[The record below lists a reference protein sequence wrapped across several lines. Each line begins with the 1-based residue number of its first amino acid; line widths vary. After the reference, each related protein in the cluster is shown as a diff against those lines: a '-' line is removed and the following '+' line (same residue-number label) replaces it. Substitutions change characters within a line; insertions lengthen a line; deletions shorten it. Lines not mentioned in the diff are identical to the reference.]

1 MKIIGI
7 CGGSGSGK
15 TTLVEAV
22 RAHLSTDFVSVI
34 SQDAYYKNHDTLTFE
49 ERCEL
54 NYDHPNAIDYD
65 LFVSHLNQLKEGKS
79 IHSPIYSYSEH
90 LRSDQFIEVFP
101 KPIVLVEGILIFA
114 HTQLREKFT
123 NTIFIDAEDDIR
135 LRRRTVR
142 DIQTRGRTAEE
153 VKHRFENT
161 ILPMHNAH
169 IQPHKETS
177 DYIFDNNKDDL
188 SRLGS
193 FCKLLDKLIKW
204 I

>member
-1 MKIIGI
+1 MIKIIGI

-22 RAHLSTDFVSVI
+22 RAHLTTDFVSVI
-34 SQDAYYKNHDTLTFE
+34 SQDAYYKNHETLTFE

-65 LFVSHLNQLKEGKS
+65 LIVSHLNQLKAGKS

-101 KPIVLVEGILIFA
+101 KPVVLVEGILIFA
-114 HTQLREKFT
+114 HTPLKEQFT
-123 NTIFIDAEDDIR
+123 TTIFIDAEDDTR

-142 DIQTRGRTAEE
+142 DIQTRGRTAKE
-153 VKHRFENT
+153 VKHRFEDT
-161 ILPMHNAH
+161 ILPMHNAY
-169 IQPHKETS
+169 IQPHKQTS

-193 FCKLLDKLIKW
+193 FCKLVNKLI
-204 I
+204 

>member
-1 MKIIGI
+1 MMKIIGI

-15 TTLVEAV
+15 TTLVKAV
-22 RAHLSTDFVSVI
+22 RAHLSTNFVSVI
-34 SQDAYYKNHDTLTFE
+34 SQDSYYKNHDTLTFE

-54 NYDHPNAIDYD
+54 NYDHPSAIDYD
-65 LFVSHLNQLKEGKS
+65 LFVSHLNRLKAGKS

-90 LRSDQFIEVFP
+90 LRSDQFIEIFP
-101 KPIVLVEGILIFA
+101 KPVVLVEGILIFA
-114 HTQLREKFT
+114 HTPLREQFT
-123 NTIFIDAEDDIR
+123 TTIFIDAENNTR

-142 DIQTRGRTAEE
+142 DIQTRGRTVEE
-153 VKHRFENT
+153 VKHRFEDT

-177 DYIFDNNKDDL
+177 DYVFDNNKDDL

-193 FCKLLDKLIKW
+193 FCKLVNKLIK
-204 I
+204 

>member
-1 MKIIGI
+1 MKIIGV

-22 RAHLSTDFVSVI
+22 REHLSTDFVSVI
-34 SQDAYYKNHDTLTFE
+34 SQDSYYKNHETLTFE

-79 IHSPIYSYSEH
+79 IHYPIYSYSEH

-101 KPIVLVEGILIFA
+101 KPVVLVEGILIFA
-114 HTQLREKFT
+114 HTPLREQFT
-123 NTIFIDAEDDIR
+123 TTIFIDAADDTR

-142 DIQTRGRTAEE
+142 DIRTRGRTAEE
-153 VKHRFENT
+153 VKHRFEDT

-169 IQPHKETS
+169 IEPHKQTS

-193 FCKLLDKLIKW
+193 FCKLVNKLIK
-204 I
+204 

>member
-1 MKIIGI
+1 MMKIIGV

-34 SQDAYYKNHDTLTFE
+34 SQDSYYKNHDTLTFE

-65 LFVSHLNQLKEGKS
+65 LFVSHLNQLKAGKS

-90 LRSDQFIEVFP
+90 LRSDQFIEVSP
-101 KPIVLVEGILIFA
+101 KPVVLVEGILIFA
-114 HTQLREKFT
+114 HTLLREQFNT
-123 NTIFIDAEDDIR
+123 TIFIDAEDDTR
-135 LRRRTVR
+135 LRRRMAR

-153 VKHRFENT
+153 VKHRFEET

-177 DYIFDNNKDDL
+177 DYVFDNNKDDL

-193 FCKLLDKLIKW
+193 FCKLVNKLIK
-204 I
+204 

>member
-1 MKIIGI
+1 MKIIGV

-22 RAHLSTDFVSVI
+22 REHLPTDFVSVI
-34 SQDAYYKNHDTLTFE
+34 SQDSYYKNHETLTFE

-79 IHSPIYSYSEH
+79 IDYPIYSYSEH

-101 KPIVLVEGILIFA
+101 KPVVLVEGILIFA
-114 HTQLREKFT
+114 HTPLREQFT
-123 NTIFIDAEDDIR
+123 TTIFIDAADDTR

-142 DIQTRGRTAEE
+142 DIRTRGRTAEE
-153 VKHRFENT
+153 VKHRFEDT

-169 IQPHKETS
+169 IEPHKQTS

-193 FCKLLDKLIKW
+193 FCKLVNKLI
-204 I
+204 

>member
-1 MKIIGI
+1 MMKIIGI

-34 SQDAYYKNHDTLTFE
+34 SQDSYYKNHDTLTFE

-101 KPIVLVEGILIFA
+101 KPVVLVEGILIFA
-114 HTQLREKFT
+114 HTLIERA
-123 NTIFIDAEDDIR
+123 IYHHHLYR
-135 LRRRTVR
+135 CGRRHTPTQKNGQRYSNKR
-142 DIQTRGRTAEE
+142 SNCRRGQA
-153 VKHRFENT
+153 
-161 ILPMHNAH
+161 
-169 IQPHKETS
+169 
-177 DYIFDNNKDDL
+177 
-188 SRLGS
+188 S
-193 FCKLLDKLIKW
+193 F
-204 I
+204 

>member
-1 MKIIGI
+1 MMKIIGI

-22 RAHLSTDFVSVI
+22 RTHLSTDFASVI
-34 SQDAYYKNHDTLTFE
+34 SQDSYYKNHDTLTFE

-54 NYDHPNAIDYD
+54 NYDHPNAIDSD
-65 LFVSHLNQLKEGKS
+65 LFVSHLNQLKAGKS

-101 KPIVLVEGILIFA
+101 KPVVLVEGILIFA
-114 HTQLREKFT
+114 HTPLREQFT
-123 NTIFIDAEDDIR
+123 TTIFIDAEDDTR
-135 LRRRTVR
+135 LRRRMAR
-142 DIQTRGRTAEE
+142 DIQTRGRAAEE
-153 VKHRFENT
+153 VKHRFEDT

-169 IQPHKETS
+169 IQPHKQTS

-193 FCKLLDKLIKW
+193 FCNLVDKIIK
-204 I
+204 

>member
-1 MKIIGI
+1 MIKIIGI

-22 RAHLSTDFVSVI
+22 RAHLTTDFVSVI
-34 SQDAYYKNHDTLTFE
+34 SQDAYYKNHETLTFE

-65 LFVSHLNQLKEGKS
+65 LFVSHLNQLKAGKS

-90 LRSDQFIEVFP
+90 LRSDHFIEVFP
-101 KPIVLVEGILIFA
+101 KPVVLVEGILIFA
-114 HTQLREKFT
+114 HTPLKEQFT
-123 NTIFIDAEDDIR
+123 TTIFIDAEDDTR

-142 DIQTRGRTAEE
+142 DIQTRGRTAKE
-153 VKHRFENT
+153 VKHRFEDT
-161 ILPMHNAH
+161 ILPMHNAY
-169 IQPHKETS
+169 IQPHKQTS

-193 FCKLLDKLIKW
+193 FCKLVNKLI
-204 I
+204 

>member
-1 MKIIGI
+1 MKKIIGI
-7 CGGSGSGK
+7 CGGSGSRK

-22 RAHLSTDFVSVI
+22 REHLSNDFVSII
-34 SQDAYYKNHDTLTFE
+34 SQDSYYKNHETLTFE

-65 LFVSHLNQLKEGKS
+65 LFVSHLNQLKEGKT
-79 IHSPIYSYSEH
+79 IYSPIYSYMEH
-90 LRSDQFIEVFP
+90 LRSDQHIEVFP
-101 KPIVLVEGILIFA
+101 KPVVLVEGILIFA
-114 HTQLREKFT
+114 HTPLREQFT
-123 NTIFIDAEDDIR
+123 TTIFIDAEDETR

-142 DIQTRGRTAEE
+142 DIRKRGRTAEE
-153 VKHRFENT
+153 VKHRFMDT

-169 IQPHKETS
+169 IQPHKQTS

-193 FCKLLDKLIKW
+193 FCKLVNKLIK
-204 I
+204 

>member
-1 MKIIGI
+1 MMKIIGV

-22 RAHLSTDFVSVI
+22 SEHLSTDFVSVI
-34 SQDAYYKNHDTLTFE
+34 SQDSYYKNHETLTFE

-79 IHSPIYSYSEH
+79 IHSPIYSYNEH
-90 LRSDQFIEVFP
+90 LRSGQFIEVFP
-101 KPIVLVEGILIFA
+101 NPVVLVEGILIFA
-114 HTQLREKFT
+114 HTPLREQFT
-123 NTIFIDAEDDIR
+123 TTIFIDAADDTR

-153 VKHRFENT
+153 VKHRFEDT

-169 IQPHKETS
+169 IQPHKQTS

-193 FCKLLDKLIKW
+193 FCKLVNKLIR
-204 I
+204 

>member
-15 TTLVEAV
+15 TTLVEAA
-22 RAHLSTDFVSVI
+22 RTNLSVDFVSVI
-34 SQDAYYKNHDTLTFE
+34 SQDSYYKNHDSLSFE
-49 ERCEL
+49 ERCKL
-54 NYDHPNAIDYD
+54 NYDHPNALDYD
-65 LFVSHLNQLKEGKS
+65 LFVSHLNQLKKGKS
-79 IHSPIYSYSEH
+79 IHSPTYSYSEH

-101 KPIVLVEGILIFA
+101 MPVVLVEGILIFA
-114 HTQLREKFT
+114 HAKLREQFT
-123 NTIFIDAEDDIR
+123 TTIFINAEDDTR
-135 LRRRTVR
+135 LRRRIAR
-142 DIQTRGRTAEE
+142 DIQTRGRTAQE
-153 VKHRFENT
+153 VKHRFEDT

-193 FCKLLDKLIKW
+193 FCKLVRKLIK
-204 I
+204 

>member
-1 MKIIGI
+1 MMKIIGV

-22 RAHLSTDFVSVI
+22 REHLSTDFVSVI
-34 SQDAYYKNHDTLTFE
+34 SQDSYYKNHETLTFE

-79 IHSPIYSYSEH
+79 IDYPIYSYSEH

-101 KPIVLVEGILIFA
+101 KPVVLVEGILIFA
-114 HTQLREKFT
+114 HTPLREQFT
-123 NTIFIDAEDDIR
+123 TTIFIDAADDIR

-142 DIQTRGRTAEE
+142 DIRTRGRTAEE
-153 VKHRFENT
+153 VKHRFEDT

-169 IQPHKETS
+169 IEPHKQTS

-193 FCKLLDKLIKW
+193 FCKLVNKLIK
-204 I
+204 

>member
-1 MKIIGI
+1 MIKIIGI

-22 RAHLSTDFVSVI
+22 RAHLSTNFVSII
-34 SQDAYYKNHDTLTFE
+34 SQDSYYKNHDKLTFE

-65 LFVSHLNQLKEGKS
+65 LFVSHLNQLKAGKS

-101 KPIVLVEGILIFA
+101 KPVVLVEGILIFA
-114 HTQLREKFT
+114 HTPLREQFT
-123 NTIFIDAEDDIR
+123 TTIFINAEDNTR
-135 LRRRTVR
+135 LRRRTIR
-142 DIQTRGRTAEE
+142 DIQTRGRTIEE
-153 VKHRFENT
+153 VKHRFEDT

-177 DYIFDNNKDDL
+177 DYVFDNNKDDL

-193 FCKLLDKLIKW
+193 FCKLVNKLIK
-204 I
+204 

>member
-1 MKIIGI
+1 MMKIIGI

-22 RAHLSTDFVSVI
+22 RAHLSTNFVSVI
-34 SQDAYYKNHDTLTFE
+34 SQDSYYKNHDTLTFE

-54 NYDHPNAIDYD
+54 NYDHPSAIDYD
-65 LFVSHLNQLKEGKS
+65 LFVSHLNQLKAGKS

-90 LRSDQFIEVFP
+90 LRSDQFIEIFP
-101 KPIVLVEGILIFA
+101 KPVVLVEGILIFA
-114 HTQLREKFT
+114 HTPLREQFT
-123 NTIFIDAEDDIR
+123 TTIFIDAENNTR

-142 DIQTRGRTAEE
+142 DIQTRGRTVEE
-153 VKHRFENT
+153 VKHRFEDT

-177 DYIFDNNKDDL
+177 DYVFDNNKDDL
-188 SRLGS
+188 TSLGS
-193 FCKLLDKLIKW
+193 FCKLVNKLIK
-204 I
+204 

>member
-1 MKIIGI
+1 MKVIGI

-15 TTLVEAV
+15 TTLVQAI
-22 RAHLSTDFVSVI
+22 RTHLYTDFVSVI
-34 SQDAYYKNHDTLTFE
+34 SQDSYYKNHDTLTFE

-54 NYDHPNAIDYD
+54 NYDHPNAVDYD
-65 LFVSHLNQLKEGKS
+65 LFVSHLNQLKDGKS

-101 KPIVLVEGILIFA
+101 KPVVLVEGILIFA
-114 HTQLREKFT
+114 HTPLREQFT
-123 NTIFIDAEDDIR
+123 TTIFIDAEEDTR
-135 LRRRTVR
+135 LSRRTVR
-142 DIQTRGRTAEE
+142 DIQTRGRTTEE
-153 VKHRFENT
+153 VKHRFEDT

-169 IQPHKETS
+169 IQPHKQTS

-193 FCKLLDKLIKW
+193 FCKLVNKIIK
-204 I
+204 

>member
-22 RAHLSTDFVSVI
+22 RAHLSTNFVSVI
-34 SQDAYYKNHDTLTFE
+34 SQDSYYKNHDTLTFE

-65 LFVSHLNQLKEGKS
+65 LFVSHLNQLKAGKS

-90 LRSDQFIEVFP
+90 LRSDQFIEIFP
-101 KPIVLVEGILIFA
+101 KPVMLVEGILIFA
-114 HTQLREKFT
+114 HTPLREQFT
-123 NTIFIDAEDDIR
+123 TTIFIDAENNTR

-142 DIQTRGRTAEE
+142 DIQTRGRTVEE
-153 VKHRFENT
+153 VKHRFEDT

-177 DYIFDNNKDDL
+177 DYVFDNNKDDL

-193 FCKLLDKLIKW
+193 FCKLVNKLIK
-204 I
+204 

>member
-1 MKIIGI
+1 MMKIIGI

-22 RAHLSTDFVSVI
+22 REHLSTDFVSVI
-34 SQDAYYKNHDTLTFE
+34 SQDSYYKNHETLTFE

-79 IHSPIYSYSEH
+79 IDYPIYSYSEH

-101 KPIVLVEGILIFA
+101 KAVVLVEGILIFA
-114 HTQLREKFT
+114 HTPLREQFT
-123 NTIFIDAEDDIR
+123 TTIFIDAADDTR

-142 DIQTRGRTAEE
+142 DIRTRGRTAEE
-153 VKHRFENT
+153 VKHRFEDT

-169 IQPHKETS
+169 IEPHKQTS

-193 FCKLLDKLIKW
+193 FCKLVNKLIK
-204 I
+204 

>member
-1 MKIIGI
+1 MMKIIGI

-22 RAHLSTDFVSVI
+22 RAHLSSDFVSVI
-34 SQDAYYKNHDTLTFE
+34 SQDSYYKNHDTLTFE
-49 ERCEL
+49 ERCKL
-54 NYDHPNAIDYD
+54 NYDHPSAVDYD

-79 IHSPIYSYSEH
+79 IHSPIYSYRDH
-90 LRSDQFIEVFP
+90 LRSDQFLEIFP
-101 KPIVLVEGILIFA
+101 KPVVIVEGILIFA
-114 HTQLREKFT
+114 HTPLKEQFT
-123 NTIFIDAEDDIR
+123 TTIFIDAKDDAR
-135 LRRRTVR
+135 LRRRIVR

-161 ILPMHNAH
+161 ILPMHSAH

-193 FCKLLDKLIKW
+193 FCKLVYKLIK
-204 I
+204 

>member
-22 RAHLSTDFVSVI
+22 RAHLSNDVVSVI
-34 SQDAYYKNHDTLTFE
+34 SQDSYYKNHDSLTFE
-49 ERCEL
+49 ERCKL

-65 LFVSHLNQLKEGKS
+65 LFVLHLNQLKKGKS
-79 IHSPIYSYSEH
+79 IYSPIYSYSEH
-90 LRSDQFIEVFP
+90 LRSDKFIEVFP
-101 KPIVLVEGILIFA
+101 KQVVLVEGILIFA
-114 HTQLREKFT
+114 HTPLREQFT
-123 NTIFIDAEDDIR
+123 TTIFIDAEDDTR
-135 LRRRTVR
+135 LSRRMAR
-142 DIQTRGRTAEE
+142 DILTRGRTAKE
-153 VKHRFENT
+153 VRNRFEDT

-169 IQPHKETS
+169 IQPQKETS

-193 FCKLLDKLIKW
+193 FCKLVHNLIK
-204 I
+204 

>member
-1 MKIIGI
+1 MIKIIGI

-22 RAHLSTDFVSVI
+22 RAHLSTNFVSII
-34 SQDAYYKNHDTLTFE
+34 SQDSYYKNHDKLTFE

-79 IHSPIYSYSEH
+79 IDYPIYSYSEH

-101 KPIVLVEGILIFA
+101 KPVVLVEGILIFA
-114 HTQLREKFT
+114 HTPLREQFT
-123 NTIFIDAEDDIR
+123 TTIFIDAADDTR

-142 DIQTRGRTAEE
+142 DIRTRGRTAEE
-153 VKHRFENT
+153 VKHRFEDT

-169 IQPHKETS
+169 IEPHKQTS

-193 FCKLLDKLIKW
+193 FCKLVNKLIK
-204 I
+204 

>member
-22 RAHLSTDFVSVI
+22 RAHLSTNFMSVI
-34 SQDAYYKNHDTLTFE
+34 SQDSYYKNHDTLTFE

-54 NYDHPNAIDYD
+54 NYDHPSAIDYD
-65 LFVSHLNQLKEGKS
+65 LFVSHLNQLKAGKS
-79 IHSPIYSYSEH
+79 IHSPIYSYSKH
-90 LRSDQFIEVFP
+90 LRSDQFIEIFP
-101 KPIVLVEGILIFA
+101 KPVVLVEGILIFA
-114 HTQLREKFT
+114 HTPLREQFT
-123 NTIFIDAEDDIR
+123 TTIFIDAENNTR

-142 DIQTRGRTAEE
+142 DIQTRGRTVEE
-153 VKHRFENT
+153 VKHRFEDT

-177 DYIFDNNKDDL
+177 DYVFDNNKDDL

-193 FCKLLDKLIKW
+193 FCKLVNKLIK
-204 I
+204 

>member
-22 RAHLSTDFVSVI
+22 RAHMSTDVVSVI
-34 SQDAYYKNHDTLTFE
+34 SQDSYYKNHDSLTFE
-49 ERCEL
+49 ERCKI

-65 LFVSHLNQLKEGKS
+65 LFVLHLNQLKKGKS
-79 IHSPIYSYSEH
+79 IYSPIYSYIEH

-101 KPIVLVEGILIFA
+101 KQVVLVEGILIFA
-114 HTQLREKFT
+114 HTQLREQFT
-123 NTIFIDAEDDIR
+123 TTIFIDAADDTR
-135 LRRRTVR
+135 LSRRIAR
-142 DIQTRGRTAEE
+142 DILTRGRTAKE
-153 VKHRFENT
+153 VRNRFEDT

-193 FCKLLDKLIKW
+193 FCKLVRNLIN
-204 I
+204 

>member
-1 MKIIGI
+1 MMMIIGI

-22 RAHLSTDFVSVI
+22 RAHLSTNFVSVI
-34 SQDAYYKNHDTLTFE
+34 SQDSYYKNHDTLTFE

-54 NYDHPNAIDYD
+54 NYDHPSAIDYD
-65 LFVSHLNQLKEGKS
+65 LFVSHLNQLKAGKS

-90 LRSDQFIEVFP
+90 LRSDQFIEIFP
-101 KPIVLVEGILIFA
+101 KPVVLVEGILIFA
-114 HTQLREKFT
+114 HTPLREQFT
-123 NTIFIDAEDDIR
+123 TTIFIDAENNTR

-142 DIQTRGRTAEE
+142 DIQTRGRTVEE
-153 VKHRFENT
+153 VKHRFEDT

-177 DYIFDNNKDDL
+177 DYVFDNNKDDL

-193 FCKLLDKLIKW
+193 FCKLVNKLIK
-204 I
+204 

>member
-1 MKIIGI
+1 MMKTIGI

-22 RAHLSTDFVSVI
+22 CEHFSTDFVSVI
-34 SQDAYYKNHDTLTFE
+34 SQDSYYKNHETLTFK

-65 LFVSHLNQLKEGKS
+65 LFVSHLNQLKDGKS

-90 LRSDQFIEVFP
+90 LRSNQHIEVFP
-101 KPIVLVEGILIFA
+101 KPVVLVEGILIFA
-114 HTQLREKFT
+114 HSPLRKQFT
-123 NTIFIDAEDDIR
+123 TTIFIDAEDDTR

-142 DIQTRGRTAEE
+142 DIRTRGRTAEE
-153 VKHRFENT
+153 VKHRFEDT

-169 IQPHKETS
+169 IQPHKQTS

-188 SRLGS
+188 SRLDS
-193 FCKLLDKLIKW
+193 FCKLVEKLIN
-204 I
+204 

>member
-22 RAHLSTDFVSVI
+22 RAHMSTDVVSVI
-34 SQDAYYKNHDTLTFE
+34 SQDSYYKNHDSLNFE
-49 ERCEL
+49 ERCKL

-65 LFVSHLNQLKEGKS
+65 LFVLHLNQLKKGKS
-79 IHSPIYSYSEH
+79 IYSPIYSYSEH

-101 KPIVLVEGILIFA
+101 KQVVLVEGILIFA
-114 HTQLREKFT
+114 HTQLREQFT
-123 NTIFIDAEDDIR
+123 TTIFIDAADDTR
-135 LRRRTVR
+135 LSRRIAR
-142 DIQTRGRTAEE
+142 DILTRGRTAKE
-153 VKHRFENT
+153 VRNRFEDT

-193 FCKLLDKLIKW
+193 FCKLVRNLIN
-204 I
+204 

>member
-1 MKIIGI
+1 MMKIIGI

-22 RAHLSTDFVSVI
+22 RAHLSTNFMSVI
-34 SQDAYYKNHDTLTFE
+34 SQDSYYKNHDTLTFE

-54 NYDHPNAIDYD
+54 NYDHPSAIDYD
-65 LFVSHLNQLKEGKS
+65 LFVSHLNQLKAGKS

-90 LRSDQFIEVFP
+90 LRSDQFIEIFP
-101 KPIVLVEGILIFA
+101 KPVVLVEGILIFA
-114 HTQLREKFT
+114 HTPLREQFT
-123 NTIFIDAEDDIR
+123 TTIFIDAENNTR

-142 DIQTRGRTAEE
+142 DIQTRGRTVEE
-153 VKHRFENT
+153 VKHRFEDT

-177 DYIFDNNKDDL
+177 DYVFDNNKDDL

-193 FCKLLDKLIKW
+193 FCKLVNKLIK
-204 I
+204 